1 MKKNHQAD
9 LPKCIYRNIENI
21 AKSKMEKAKAD
32 LLTGAA
38 WFSIRRYEYC
48 KTPRGDKKQTRA
60 VELEGVVFC
69 IIQRITHHTS
79 RLLHKP
85 TAIYINLK
93 YQKKGKHEDHYRLP
107 QQRCFPMYI
116 RIVGTYSKAC
126 MVHTCL
132 RQNLDVR
139 PPSEAVES
147 AIRQLLEPPQ

>member
-1 MKKNHQAD
+1 MKKKHQAD

-32 LLTGAA
+32 LLAGAA

-60 VELEGVVFC
+60 VELEGVVFW
-69 IIQRITHHTS
+69 IVQRITHHTS

-93 YQKKGKHEDHYRLP
+93 YQKKRKMKTITAYHSRDVFLCTFEVWGHTVKHVWYIPISDKTWTLDHPRK
-107 QQRCFPMYI
+107 R
-116 RIVGTYSKAC
+116 
-126 MVHTCL
+126 
-132 RQNLDVR
+132 
-139 PPSEAVES
+139 
-147 AIRQLLEPPQ
+147 